1 MNLFKF
7 IPFKHKPESK
17 PEIISPPEILV
28 VDDEELILSLFT
40 ACLSE
45 YRVATAP
52 DAKAGW
58 VILSQH
64 KETIKLVISDYNMPG
79 TNGIQFLRQVA
90 GAYPGMRRI
99 LCSGSLTEADLFLY
113 NEAYHEGIIKPF
125 NLDDVDDLVRRI
137 ISDDYVPKTSYTKEL
152 REVVSRLTESPP
164 PEIQQAFLKIAS
176 MTFNV

>member
-7 IPFKHKPESK
+7 MPSKHKPESK
-17 PEIISPPEILV
+17 QGAPPPPEILV
-28 VDDEELILSLFT
+28 VDDEELILNLFT

-58 VILSQH
+58 AILSQY
-64 KETIKLVISDYNMPG
+64 KDTIKLVISDYNMPG
-79 TNGIQFLRQVA
+79 TNGIQFLRQVK

-113 NEAYHEGIIKPF
+113 NEAYHEGIMKPF
-125 NLDDVDDLVRRI
+125 NLDDVEGLVKRI
-137 ISDDYVPKTSYTKEL
+137 ISDDYVPKTSYTKEI
-152 REVVSRLTESPP
+152 REVVFRLTEPPP
-164 PEIQQAFLKIAS
+164 PELQQAFLKIAS
-176 MTFNV
+176 MTYNV